1 MQQTY
6 CYLFF
11 LPSDIKIS
19 GKETEILI
27 ATPNGDVKS
36 QMIPKGLDLVVSY
49 SAELVEGT
57 ETKFNLAYNHTTTEV
72 DSFNPTIISAT
83 RVRQLE
89 ENLPE
94 DKFTFTVSHE
104 FGDIDSF
111 FRINYYGDYFE
122 AHLDAGDLPIDVGSA
137 VTVDAEI
144 AMDFSDT
151 LRFAFGAQ
159 NIFDEYPDDN
169 PYSGIVG
176 AKYPTTSPFGFNGGF
191 WYLKAQYTFN

>member
-1 MQQTY
+1 MLQ
-6 CYLFF
+6 
-11 LPSDIKIS
+11 
-19 GKETEILI
+19 
-27 ATPNGDVKS
+27 N
-36 QMIPKGLDLVVSY
+36 
-49 SAELVEGT
+49 
-57 ETKFNLAYNHTTTEV
+57 
-72 DSFNPTIISAT
+72 SFNPSIISAT

-94 DKFTFTVSHE
+94 DKFTFTVAHE

-111 FRINYYGDYFE
+111 FRINYYGEYFE

-144 AMDFSDT
+144 AMDYSDT

-191 WYLKAQYTFN
+191 WYLKAEYKFN